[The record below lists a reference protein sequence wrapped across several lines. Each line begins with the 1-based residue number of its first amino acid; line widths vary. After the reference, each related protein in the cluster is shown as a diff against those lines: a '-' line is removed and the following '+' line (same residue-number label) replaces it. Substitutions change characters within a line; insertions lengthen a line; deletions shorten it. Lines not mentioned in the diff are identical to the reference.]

1 MHNVHHVKYILH
13 GEHMKD
19 LTFQEKTLWI
29 SLFAVIAVYGI
40 YYLNVLPP
48 VNGNMESPHIW
59 QYFKYMGLLVFV
71 IVVGVVAIAIKD
83 RDEPVDERQKLIEM
97 KADRISA
104 YVLHFGILIAILVA
118 MFVPGNFWSIH
129 TLTIIGVLADVVNKI
144 QQLRSFKRGY

>member
-1 MHNVHHVKYILH
+1 MHNVHHVKNILH
-13 GEHMKD
+13 GEHMKN

-83 RDEPVDERQKLIEM
+83 RDEPVDERQQLIEM

-118 MFVPGNFWSIH
+118 MFVPGNFWFIH
-129 TLTIIGVLADVVNKI
+129 TLTIIGVLADVMNKI